1 MERRKILFE
10 VPDKY
15 ISTNNME
22 CASLVAK
29 LRVWGETDFPKGRLL
44 TSRIC
49 RFLQYPLPL
58 PQGLPAHRLREGE
71 TKAVSRKN
79 KAPELYVGVIME
91 KS

>member
-1 MERRKILFE
+1 M
-10 VPDKY
+10 
-15 ISTNNME
+15 
-22 CASLVAK
+22 
-29 LRVWGETDFPKGRLL
+29 GRLL

>member
-1 MERRKILFE
+1 MQVGESGKEENIELFE

-29 LRVWGETDFPKGRLL
+29 HKYKVKLGATDFPKGRLL

-71 TKAVSRKN
+71 TR
-79 KAPELYVGVIME
+79 L
-91 KS
+91 